1 MKRPSTLIALLLCCV
16 IILASCL
23 WFFRS
28 RPSQRAALVAPQK
41 SDTGEST
48 AKRLSPAWG
57 VALKHIN
64 ETVVSPDR
72 QLLVM
77 ATGRMQGS
85 TQEGISGQIQVWDFK
100 KRALLARLCEPEFFH
115 DVDISVDKNSIASCN
130 WSSIVK
136 LWSIAGKKV
145 VRQFKDP
152 DNYWVASVAF
162 SPNGK
167 WLATGLGGPG
177 SNGDIVRL
185 WDLQTGKVIR
195 TIKAKASSASNGL
208 TFSPDGNRLAFGA
221 QVWNE
226 EGYPAVY
233 DLANS
238 GGLQSFGNKD
248 KLILEVAFSP
258 DGKQLASRSYKGNLQ
273 FWDISSGK
281 TLPHPPESE
290 NPVSA
295 FAYSEDGQW
304 LATAREDA
312 NSIKIWNT
320 RSWTVKYILDGH
332 IVNSLR
338 LVQSNDQ
345 EIIVVGTTTS
355 GIRLWSVNLG
365 LKK

>member
-1 MKRPSTLIALLLCCV
+1 MKRTSTLTALLLCCI

-28 RPSQRAALVAPQK
+28 RPSQRATIVAPKK

-100 KRALLARLCEPEFFH
+100 KRTIVAQLRDPVFFH
-115 DVDISVDKNSIASCN
+115 DVDISVDKKSIATCN

-145 VRQFKDP
+145 VRELKDP
-152 DNYWVASVAF
+152 DNHGVASVAF

-177 SNGDIVRL
+177 SDGDVVRL
-185 WDLQTGKVIR
+185 WDLQTGKVMR
-195 TIKAKASSASNGL
+195 TIKAKGSSSAYGL
-208 TFSPDGNRLAFGA
+208 TFTPDGNRLAFGA

-233 DLANS
+233 DVASS
-238 GGLQSFGNKD
+238 GGLQSFGSKD
-248 KLILEVAFSP
+248 KLILDVAFSP

-273 FWDISSGK
+273 FWDISSGNI
-281 TLPHPPESE
+281 LPHPPQSES
-290 NPVSA
+290 PLSA
-295 FAYSEDGQW
+295 FAYSDDGQW
-304 LATAREDA
+304 LATARENE
-312 NSIKIWNT
+312 NSIKIWST

-338 LVQSNDQ
+338 FVQTNDQ
-345 EIIVVGTTTS
+345 EMSVIGTTTT